1 LLQEASLL
9 SEEQLRALDAA
20 VEPLSADQLA
30 WAAGYLA
37 GLTAASRRPP
47 SIRPVTGS
55 AGEPEL
61 TILYGSQSGNGERV
75 ADLARNRALARGF
88 KVRVKPMDTYRPAD
102 LKTEKNLLV
111 VVSTHG
117 EGEPP
122 DSARELHEFLHGKR
136 AARLEGIRYAVLA
149 LGDTSYEHFCKTG
162 RDFDERLQALG
173 AQSIHPRADC
183 DVDYDEA
190 SDAWIDAVLAT
201 LATERQRASVP
212 AARGAIAAPAKV
224 SPLHSRKNPFHAPV
238 LANLDLCGR
247 GSDKEVRHVEL
258 SIEGSALNFEPGDA
272 LGVVPRN
279 DPETVAELV
288 NALDMDPAASVVV
301 ANEASTLQAALEQ
314 RFEITTLTR
323 PLVEKYAELADA
335 QPLRTLLA
343 SERSEDLWA
352 YLRERHL
359 IDLVQ
364 AFPVRGL
371 GATDLLGI
379 LRKLPTRLYSIASSH
394 KASPDE
400 IHVTVAAVRYETLGR
415 RRKGVASTLLAERVA
430 EGDSLPIYI
439 EANRNF
445 KLPADPATPIIMIG
459 PGTGVAPFR
468 AFVQEREAIGA
479 RGRSWLFF
487 GDRRFATDF
496 LYQRE
501 WQQYLKDGVLT
512 RMDVAFSREGA
523 QKVYVQH
530 RMKERAGDLFAW
542 LQEGAHVY
550 VCGDAEQMA
559 RDVHQVL
566 SEIVVAQG
574 GVSPERAAEYLQE
587 LQRTRRYQ
595 RDVY

>member
-1 LLQEASLL
+1 
-9 SEEQLRALDAA
+9 
-20 VEPLSADQLA
+20 
-30 WAAGYLA
+30 
-37 GLTAASRRPP
+37 
-47 SIRPVTGS
+47 
-55 AGEPEL
+55 
-61 TILYGSQSGNGERV
+61 
-75 ADLARNRALARGF
+75 
-88 KVRVKPMDTYRPAD
+88 
-102 LKTEKNLLV
+102 
-111 VVSTHG
+111 
-117 EGEPP
+117 
-122 DSARELHEFLHGKR
+122 
-136 AARLEGIRYAVLA
+136 
-149 LGDTSYEHFCKTG
+149 
-162 RDFDERLQALG
+162 
-173 AQSIHPRADC
+173 
-183 DVDYDEA
+183 
-190 SDAWIDAVLAT
+190 
-201 LATERQRASVP
+201 
-212 AARGAIAAPAKV
+212 
-224 SPLHSRKNPFHAPV
+224 
-238 LANLDLCGR
+238 
-247 GSDKEVRHVEL
+247 
-258 SIEGSALNFEPGDA
+258 
-272 LGVVPRN
+272 
-279 DPETVAELV
+279 
-288 NALDMDPAASVVV
+288 
-301 ANEASTLQAALEQ
+301 
-314 RFEITTLTR
+314 
-323 PLVEKYAELADA
+323 
-335 QPLRTLLA
+335 
-343 SERSEDLWA
+343 
-352 YLRERHL
+352 
-359 IDLVQ
+359 VQ